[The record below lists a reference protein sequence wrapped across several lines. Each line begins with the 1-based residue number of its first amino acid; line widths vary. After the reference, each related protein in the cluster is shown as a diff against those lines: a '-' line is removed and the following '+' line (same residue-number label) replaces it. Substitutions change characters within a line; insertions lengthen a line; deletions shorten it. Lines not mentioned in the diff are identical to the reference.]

1 MTRVLLYT
9 GKGGVGKTTS
19 AAGTATLAA
28 LRGLRTL
35 VVSTDAAHSLS
46 DAFDS
51 AAGGEP
57 TEIDDLLFVQQIDAQ
72 RRFERSWGDIQ
83 AYLRS
88 VLSVIGVDPME
99 AEELTVLPGAVEV
112 LALLEVRDH
121 VRSGRWD
128 VIVVDCAPTAETL
141 RLLALPEALSWYM
154 DRIFNAERKVIRTFR
169 PLLSRASGLPMPDD
183 TVFDALRRLQRDLAD
198 IRTLLTGPDASVRL
212 VLTPEAV
219 VVAEARRSLTTLSLY
234 GYRVDGVIA
243 NRVFPAA
250 GADNWRRQ
258 WVAAQ
263 RGILDDV
270 ADSFRPLPIWESPYR
285 ACEPV
290 GVEELAAFAVEM
302 YGKDDPFTRATD
314 ETSLWVD
321 RHIDTDGRTYTLTM
335 PLPLASASDL
345 ELARHGDELIIT
357 VGSYRRVLPLPA
369 ALARG
374 VVAGARLDDGRLQ
387 VRFAPRE
394 PLPPAAELPPA
405 ADLSPA
411 ADLTQASELP
421 QGKTSLDSVEALAQE
436 IREQMSQQFDTE
448 PTAISEGTR

>member
-35 VVSTDAAHSLS
+35 VLSTDAAHSLS

-51 AAGGEP
+51 EVGGEP

-88 VLSVIGVDPME
+88 VLSMVGVDPIE
-99 AEELTVLPGAVEV
+99 AEELTVLPGAEEV

-141 RLLALPEALSWYM
+141 RLLALPEALNWYM
-154 DRIFNAERKVIRTFR
+154 DRIFNAERKVMRTFR
-169 PLLSRASGLPMPDD
+169 PFLSRTSGIPMPDD
-183 TVFDALRRLQRDLAD
+183 TVFDALRRLQSDLSD
-198 IRTLLTGPDASVRL
+198 IRTLLAGPDASVRL

-219 VVAEARRSLTTLSLY
+219 VVAEARRSLTRLSLY
-234 GYRVDGVIA
+234 GYRVDGVVA

-250 GADNWRRQ
+250 GADTWRRQ

-263 RGILDDV
+263 RGILEEV

-285 ACEPV
+285 VCEPV

-302 YGKDDPFTRATD
+302 YGGDDPFARATD

-335 PLPLASASDL
+335 PLPLASASEL

-394 PLPPAAELPPA
+394 SARPIPSDLPSGTGPLESAQE
-405 ADLSPA
+405 
-411 ADLTQASELP
+411 
-421 QGKTSLDSVEALAQE
+421 LAQGLTAE
-436 IREQMSQQFDTE
+436 YHAQRLEREA
-448 PTAISEGTR
+448 AIGEGR

>member
-35 VVSTDAAHSLS
+35 VLSTDAAHSLS

-51 AAGGEP
+51 QVGPEP

-72 RRFERSWGDIQ
+72 RKFERSWGDIQ

-88 VLSVIGVDPME
+88 VLHMVGVDPIE
-99 AEELTVLPGAVEV
+99 AEELTVLPGAAEV

-141 RLLALPEALSWYM
+141 RLLALPEVLNWYL
-154 DRIFNAERKVIRTFR
+154 DRIFNAERKMMRTFR
-169 PLLSRASGLPMPDD
+169 PFLSRGSSLPMPDD
-183 TVFDALRRLQRDLAD
+183 TVFDALRRLQNDLAD
-198 IRTLLTGPDASVRL
+198 IRTLLAGPDASVRL

-219 VVAEARRSLTTLSLY
+219 VVAEARRSLTRLSLY
-234 GYRVDGVIA
+234 GYRVDGVVA

-250 GADNWRRQ
+250 GADTWRRQ

-263 RGILDDV
+263 RGILEEV

-285 ACEPV
+285 VCEPV

-302 YGKDDPFTRATD
+302 YGGDDPFARATD

-335 PLPLASASDL
+335 PLPLASADEL

-394 PLPPAAELPPA
+394 TARPVPAAEVPSGAGPLESA
-405 ADLSPA
+405 
-411 ADLTQASELP
+411 QE
-421 QGKTSLDSVEALAQE
+421 LAQGLTAE
-436 IREQMSQQFDTE
+436 YHEQLARREAALGKA
-448 PTAISEGTR
+448 P

>member
-1 MTRVLLYT
+1 VTRVLLYT

-28 LRGLRTL
+28 VRGLRTL
-35 VVSTDAAHSLS
+35 VISTDAAHSLA
-46 DAFDS
+46 DAFD
-51 AAGGEP
+51 AAVGGEP
-57 TEIDDLLFVQQIDAQ
+57 TQLDDLLFAQQVDTH
-72 RRFERSWGDIQ
+72 RRYERSWSDVQ

-88 VLSVIGVDPME
+88 VLHLVGVDPVE
-99 AEELTVLPGAVEV
+99 AEELAVLPGAEEV
-112 LALLEVRDH
+112 LALLTVRDH

-141 RLLALPEALSWYM
+141 RLLALPEALNRYL
-154 DRIFNAERKVIRTFR
+154 DRILDAEPEVVRRFE
-169 PLLSRASGLPMPDD
+169 PLLRKAVGIPMPDA
-183 TVFDALRRLQRDLAD
+183 TVFDALRRLHRDLTD
-198 IRTLLTGPDASVRL
+198 IRTLLAGPDASVRL

-234 GYRVDGVIA
+234 GYRVDGVVA

-263 RGILDDV
+263 RGVLEDV

-302 YGKDDPFTRATD
+302 YGGNDPFARATD

-321 RHIDTDGRTYTLTM
+321 RHIDTDGRSYTLTM
-335 PLPLASASDL
+335 SLPLASVSDL
-345 ELARHGDELIIT
+345 ELSRQGDELIVT
-357 VGSYRRVLPLPA
+357 VGSYRRVMPLPA
-369 ALARG
+369 ALARAE
-374 VVAGARLDDGRLQ
+374 VADARLYDGRLQ
-387 VRFAPRE
+387 VRFAVGSQPETQRVSGSDPE
-394 PLPPAAELPPA
+394 PVPVPQLGELPP
-405 ADLSPA
+405 
-411 ADLTQASELP
+411 
-421 QGKTSLDSVEALAQE
+421 LDSGRRDGWGWGWQAA
-436 IREQMSQQFDTE
+436 T
-448 PTAISEGTR
+448 TAGHGTDHEVVHKIVMTEGTR

>member
-35 VVSTDAAHSLS
+35 VLSTDAAHSLS

-51 AAGGEP
+51 EVGGEP

-88 VLSVIGVDPME
+88 VLSMVGVDPIE
-99 AEELTVLPGAVEV
+99 AEELTVLPGAEEV

-141 RLLALPEALSWYM
+141 RLLALPEALNWYM
-154 DRIFNAERKVIRTFR
+154 DRIFNAERKVMRTFR
-169 PLLSRASGLPMPDD
+169 PFLSRTSGIPMPDD
-183 TVFDALRRLQRDLAD
+183 TVFDALRRLQSDLSD
-198 IRTLLTGPDASVRL
+198 IRTLLAGPDASVRL

-219 VVAEARRSLTTLSLY
+219 VVAEARRSLTRLSLY
-234 GYRVDGVIA
+234 GYRVDGVVA

-250 GADNWRRQ
+250 GADTWRRQ

-263 RGILDDV
+263 RGILEEV

-285 ACEPV
+285 VCEPV

-302 YGKDDPFTRATD
+302 YGGDDPFARATD

-335 PLPLASASDL
+335 PLPLASASEL

-394 PLPPAAELPPA
+394 AARPIPSDLPSGTGPLESAQE
-405 ADLSPA
+405 
-411 ADLTQASELP
+411 
-421 QGKTSLDSVEALAQE
+421 LAQGLTAE
-436 IREQMSQQFDTE
+436 YHAQRLEREA
-448 PTAISEGTR
+448 AIGEGR

>member
-35 VVSTDAAHSLS
+35 VLSTDAAHSLS

-51 AAGGEP
+51 QAGPEP

-72 RRFERSWGDIQ
+72 RKFERSWGDIQ

-88 VLSVIGVDPME
+88 VLHMVGVDPIE
-99 AEELTVLPGAVEV
+99 AEELTVLPGAAEV

-141 RLLALPEALSWYM
+141 RLLALPEALNWYLE
-154 DRIFNAERKVIRTFR
+154 RIFSAERKMMRTFR
-169 PLLSRASGLPMPDD
+169 PFLSRGSSLPMPDD
-183 TVFDALRRLQRDLAD
+183 TVFDALRRLQNDLAD
-198 IRTLLTGPDASVRL
+198 IRTLLAGPDASVRL

-219 VVAEARRSLTTLSLY
+219 VVAEARRSLTRLSLY
-234 GYRVDGVIA
+234 GYRVDGVVA

-250 GADNWRRQ
+250 GADTWRRQ

-263 RGILDDV
+263 RGILEEV

-285 ACEPV
+285 VCEPV

-302 YGKDDPFTRATD
+302 YGGDDPFARATD

-335 PLPLASASDL
+335 PLPLASADEL

-374 VVAGARLDDGRLQ
+374 VVAGARLDEGRLQ

-394 PLPPAAELPPA
+394 TARPVPAGEVPSGAGPLESAQE
-405 ADLSPA
+405 
-411 ADLTQASELP
+411 
-421 QGKTSLDSVEALAQE
+421 LAQGLTAE
-436 IREQMSQQFDTE
+436 YHEQLARREAALGKA
-448 PTAISEGTR
+448 P

>member
-35 VVSTDAAHSLS
+35 VLSTDAAHSLS

-51 AAGGEP
+51 EVGQEP

-72 RRFERSWGDIQ
+72 RKFERSWGDIQ
-83 AYLRS
+83 NYLRS
-88 VLSVIGVDPME
+88 VLHMVGVDPIE
-99 AEELTVLPGAVEV
+99 AEELTVLPGAAEV

-141 RLLALPEALSWYM
+141 RLLGLPEALNWYL
-154 DRIFNAERKVIRTFR
+154 DRIFNAERKMMRTFR
-169 PLLSRASGLPMPDD
+169 PFINRGVGLSRGSSIPMPDD
-183 TVFDALRRLQRDLAD
+183 NVFDALRRLQSDLAD
-198 IRTLLTGPDASVRL
+198 IRTLLAGPDASVRL

-219 VVAEARRSLTTLSLY
+219 VVAEARRSLTRLSLY
-234 GYRVDGVIA
+234 GYRVDGVVA

-250 GADNWRRQ
+250 GADTWRRQ

-263 RGILDDV
+263 RGILEEV

-285 ACEPV
+285 VCEPV

-302 YGKDDPFTRATD
+302 YGGDDPFARATD

-335 PLPLASASDL
+335 PLPLASADEL

-374 VVAGARLDDGRLQ
+374 VVAGARLDEGRLQ
-387 VRFAPRE
+387 VRFAPKETSRPVASPE
-394 PLPPAAELPPA
+394 VPSGAGPLESAQE
-405 ADLSPA
+405 
-411 ADLTQASELP
+411 
-421 QGKTSLDSVEALAQE
+421 LAQGLTAE
-436 IREQMSQQFDTE
+436 YHEQLARREA
-448 PTAISEGTR
+448 AIGDGR

>member
-35 VVSTDAAHSLS
+35 VLSTDAAHSLS

-51 AAGGEP
+51 EVGPEP

-72 RRFERSWGDIQ
+72 RKFERSWGDIQ
-83 AYLRS
+83 SYLRS
-88 VLSVIGVDPME
+88 VLHMVGVDPIE
-99 AEELTVLPGAVEV
+99 AEELTVLPGAEEV

-141 RLLALPEALSWYM
+141 RLLALPEALNWYM
-154 DRIFNAERKVIRTFR
+154 DRIFNAERKVMRTFR
-169 PLLSRASGLPMPDD
+169 PFLSRTSGIPIPDD
-183 TVFDALRRLQRDLAD
+183 TVFDALRRLQSDLSD
-198 IRTLLTGPDASVRL
+198 IRTLLAGPDASVRL

-219 VVAEARRSLTTLSLY
+219 VVAEARRSLTRLSLY
-234 GYRVDGVIA
+234 GYRVDGVVA

-250 GADNWRRQ
+250 GADSWRRQ

-263 RGILDDV
+263 RGILEEV

-285 ACEPV
+285 VCEPV

-302 YGKDDPFTRATD
+302 YGGDDPFARATD

-335 PLPLASASDL
+335 PLPLASASEL

-394 PLPPAAELPPA
+394 VARPVPSDLPSGTGPLESAQE
-405 ADLSPA
+405 
-411 ADLTQASELP
+411 
-421 QGKTSLDSVEALAQE
+421 LAQGLTAE
-436 IREQMSQQFDTE
+436 YRAQRLEREA
-448 PTAISEGTR
+448 AIGEGR

>member
-1 MTRVLLYT
+1 MLYT

-35 VVSTDAAHSLS
+35 VLSTDAAHSLS

-51 AAGGEP
+51 QVGPEP

-72 RRFERSWGDIQ
+72 RKFERSWGDIQ

-88 VLSVIGVDPME
+88 VLHMVGVDPIE
-99 AEELTVLPGAVEV
+99 AEELTVLPGAAEV

-141 RLLALPEALSWYM
+141 RLLALPEALNWYL
-154 DRIFNAERKVIRTFR
+154 DRIFNAERKMMRTFR
-169 PLLSRASGLPMPDD
+169 PFLSRGSSLPMPDD
-183 TVFDALRRLQRDLAD
+183 TVFDALRRLQNDLAD
-198 IRTLLTGPDASVRL
+198 IRTLLAGPDASVRL

-219 VVAEARRSLTTLSLY
+219 VVAEARRSLTRLSLY
-234 GYRVDGVIA
+234 GYRVDGVVA

-250 GADNWRRQ
+250 GADTWRRQ

-263 RGILDDV
+263 RGILEEV

-285 ACEPV
+285 VCEPV

-302 YGKDDPFTRATD
+302 YGGDDPFARATD

-335 PLPLASASDL
+335 PLPLASADEL

-394 PLPPAAELPPA
+394 TARPVPAAEVPSGAGPLESA
-405 ADLSPA
+405 
-411 ADLTQASELP
+411 QE
-421 QGKTSLDSVEALAQE
+421 LAQGLTAE
-436 IREQMSQQFDTE
+436 YHEQLARREAALGKA
-448 PTAISEGTR
+448 P

>member
-1 MTRVLLYT
+1 VTRVLLYT

-35 VVSTDAAHSLS
+35 VLSTDAAHSLS

-51 AAGGEP
+51 EVGPEP

-72 RRFERSWGDIQ
+72 RKFERSWGDIQ

-88 VLSVIGVDPME
+88 VLHMVGVDPIE
-99 AEELTVLPGAVEV
+99 AEELTVLPGAAEV

-141 RLLALPEALSWYM
+141 RLLALPEALNWYL
-154 DRIFNAERKVIRTFR
+154 DRIFNAERKMMRTFR
-169 PLLSRASGLPMPDD
+169 PFLNRGASIPMPDD
-183 TVFDALRRLQRDLAD
+183 TVFDALRRLQNDLAD
-198 IRTLLTGPDASVRL
+198 IRTLLAGPDASVRL

-219 VVAEARRSLTTLSLY
+219 VVAEARRSLTRLSLY
-234 GYRVDGVIA
+234 GYRVDGVVA

-250 GADNWRRQ
+250 GADSWRRQ

-263 RGILDDV
+263 RGILEEV

-285 ACEPV
+285 VCEPV

-302 YGKDDPFTRATD
+302 YGGDDPFARATD

-335 PLPLASASDL
+335 PLPLASANEL

-394 PLPPAAELPPA
+394 AARETVRESGREPGRSAPAEVPSGSGPLESAQE
-405 ADLSPA
+405 
-411 ADLTQASELP
+411 
-421 QGKTSLDSVEALAQE
+421 LAQGLTAE
-436 IREQMSQQFDTE
+436 YHEQLARREA
-448 PTAISEGTR
+448 AIGDRP

>member
-1 MTRVLLYT
+1 VTRVLLYT

-35 VVSTDAAHSLS
+35 VLSTDAAHSLS

-51 AAGGEP
+51 EVGPEP

-72 RRFERSWGDIQ
+72 RKFERSWGDIQ
-83 AYLRS
+83 SYLRS
-88 VLSVIGVDPME
+88 VLHTVGVDPIE
-99 AEELTVLPGAVEV
+99 AEELTVLPGAAEV

-141 RLLALPEALSWYM
+141 RLLALPEALNWYLE
-154 DRIFNAERKVIRTFR
+154 RIFNAERKMMRTFR
-169 PLLSRASGLPMPDD
+169 PFLNRGSSIPVPDD
-183 TVFDALRRLQRDLAD
+183 TVFDALRRLQADLSD
-198 IRTLLTGPDASVRL
+198 IRTLLAGPDASVRL

-219 VVAEARRSLTTLSLY
+219 VVAEARRSLTRLSLY
-234 GYRVDGVIA
+234 GYRVDGVVA

-250 GADNWRRQ
+250 GADSWRRQ

-263 RGILDDV
+263 RGILEEV

-285 ACEPV
+285 VCEPV

-302 YGKDDPFTRATD
+302 YGGDDPFARATAD
-314 ETSLWVD
+314 TSLWVD

-335 PLPLASASDL
+335 PLPLASADEL

-374 VVAGARLDDGRLQ
+374 VVAGARLDEGRLQ
-387 VRFAPRE
+387 VRFSPRE
-394 PLPPAAELPPA
+394 TARPAAPEMPSGSGPLESA
-405 ADLSPA
+405 
-411 ADLTQASELP
+411 QE
-421 QGKTSLDSVEALAQE
+421 LAQGLTAE
-436 IREQMSQQFDTE
+436 YHEQLSRHE
-448 PTAISEGTR
+448 AAR

>member
-35 VVSTDAAHSLS
+35 VLSTDAAHSLS

-51 AAGGEP
+51 EVGPEP

-72 RRFERSWGDIQ
+72 RKFERSWGDIQ
-83 AYLRS
+83 SYLRS
-88 VLSVIGVDPME
+88 VLHMVGVDPIE
-99 AEELTVLPGAVEV
+99 AEELTVLPGAAEV

-141 RLLALPEALSWYM
+141 RLLGLPEALNWYL
-154 DRIFNAERKVIRTFR
+154 DRIFNAERKMMRTFR
-169 PLLSRASGLPMPDD
+169 PFLSGSTLPMPDD
-183 TVFDALRRLQRDLAD
+183 NVFDALRRLQADLSD
-198 IRTLLTGPDASVRL
+198 IRTLLAGPDASVRL

-219 VVAEARRSLTTLSLY
+219 VVAEARRSLTRLSLY
-234 GYRVDGVIA
+234 GYRVDGVVA

-250 GADNWRRQ
+250 GADTWRRQ

-263 RGILDDV
+263 RGILEEV

-285 ACEPV
+285 VCEPV

-302 YGKDDPFTRATD
+302 YGGDDPFARATD
-314 ETSLWVD
+314 DTSLWVD

-335 PLPLASASDL
+335 PLPLASADEL

-374 VVAGARLDDGRLQ
+374 VVAGARLDEGRLQ
-387 VRFAPRE
+387 VRFSPRE
-394 PLPPAAELPPA
+394 TARPVAPEVPSGSGPLESAQE
-405 ADLSPA
+405 
-411 ADLTQASELP
+411 
-421 QGKTSLDSVEALAQE
+421 LAQGLTAE
-436 IREQMSQQFDTE
+436 YHEQLTRRE
-448 PTAISEGTR
+448 AAR

>member
-1 MTRVLLYT
+1 VTRVLLYT

-35 VVSTDAAHSLS
+35 VLSTDSAHSLS
-46 DAFDS
+46 DAFD
-51 AAGGEP
+51 AVVGREP
-57 TEIDDLLFVQQIDAQ
+57 TEMDDRLFVQRVDAQ
-72 RRFERSWGDIQ
+72 QRFERSWGDIQ

-88 VLSVIGVDPME
+88 VLYVVGVDPIE
-99 AEELTVLPGAVEV
+99 AEALTVLPGAQDV

-121 VRSGRWD
+121 ARSGRWD

-141 RLLALPEALSWYM
+141 RLLALPEVLNWYM
-154 DRIFNAERKVIRTFR
+154 ARILSVERNVVGTFK
-169 PLLSRASGLPMPDD
+169 PLLRKAAGIPMPDD
-183 TVFDALRRLQRDLAD
+183 NVFDALRRLHRDLAD
-198 IRTLLTGPDASVRL
+198 IRTLLAGPDASVRL

-234 GYRVDGVIA
+234 GYRVDGVVA

-263 RGILDDV
+263 RGILDDI
-270 ADSFRPLPIWESPYR
+270 AESFGPLPIWESPYR

-302 YGKDDPFTRATD
+302 YDGNDPFARATD

-321 RHIDTDGRTYTLTM
+321 RHLGTDGRTYTLTM
-335 PLPLASASDL
+335 PLPLAAASDL
-345 ELARHGDELIIT
+345 EVAKHGGELIVT

-369 ALARG
+369 ALAAA
-374 VVAGARLDDGRLQ
+374 VVADARLQDGRLQ
-387 VRFAPRE
+387 VRFAPPEAGHQPSDDTNHE
-394 PLPPAAELPPA
+394 PLH
-405 ADLSPA
+405 
-411 ADLTQASELP
+411 
-421 QGKTSLDSVEALAQE
+421 E
-436 IREQMSQQFDTE
+436 IFMTE
-448 PTAISEGTR
+448 GNR

>member
-1 MTRVLLYT
+1 VTRVLLYT

-35 VVSTDAAHSLS
+35 VLSTDAAHSLS

-51 AAGGEP
+51 EVGPEP

-72 RRFERSWGDIQ
+72 RKFERSWGDIQ
-83 AYLRS
+83 SYLRS
-88 VLSVIGVDPME
+88 VLHMVGVDPIE
-99 AEELTVLPGAVEV
+99 AEELTVLPGAEEV

-141 RLLALPEALSWYM
+141 RLLALPEALNWYM
-154 DRIFNAERKVIRTFR
+154 DRIFNAERKMMRTFR
-169 PLLSRASGLPMPDD
+169 PFLSRGSSLPMPDD
-183 TVFDALRRLQRDLAD
+183 NVFDALRRLQSDLSD
-198 IRTLLTGPDASVRL
+198 IRTLLAGPDASVRL

-219 VVAEARRSLTTLSLY
+219 VVAEARRSLTRLSLY
-234 GYRVDGVIA
+234 GYRVDGVVA

-250 GADNWRRQ
+250 GADTWRRQ

-263 RGILDDV
+263 RGILEEV

-285 ACEPV
+285 VCEPV

-302 YGKDDPFTRATD
+302 YGGDDPFSRATD
-314 ETSLWVD
+314 DTSLWVD

-335 PLPLASASDL
+335 PLPLASADEL

-387 VRFAPRE
+387 VRFAPKDTTRPATSE
-394 PLPPAAELPPA
+394 VPSGAGPLESAQE
-405 ADLSPA
+405 
-411 ADLTQASELP
+411 
-421 QGKTSLDSVEALAQE
+421 LAQGLTAE
-436 IREQMSQQFDTE
+436 YHEQLARQE
-448 PTAISEGTR
+448 AAIGEGR

>member
-35 VVSTDAAHSLS
+35 VLSTDAAHSLS
-46 DAFDS
+46 DAFDCEV
-51 AAGGEP
+51 GGEP
-57 TEIDDLLFVQQIDAQ
+57 TEVDDLLFVQQIDAQ

-88 VLSVIGVDPME
+88 VLNMVGVDPME
-99 AEELTVLPGAVEV
+99 AEELTVLPGAEEV

-121 VRSGRWD
+121 FRSGRWD

-141 RLLALPEALSWYM
+141 RLLALPEALNWYM
-154 DRIFNAERKVIRTFR
+154 GRIFNAERKVMRTFR
-169 PLLSRASGLPMPDD
+169 PFLSRPSGIPVPDD
-183 TVFDALRRLQRDLAD
+183 TVFDALRRLQSDLSD
-198 IRTLLTGPDASVRL
+198 IRTLLAGPDASVRL

-219 VVAEARRSLTTLSLY
+219 VVAEARRSLTRLSLY
-234 GYRVDGVIA
+234 GYRVDGVVA

-250 GADNWRRQ
+250 GADSWRRQ

-263 RGILDDV
+263 RGILEEV

-285 ACEPV
+285 VCEPV

-302 YGKDDPFTRATD
+302 YGGDDPFARATD

-335 PLPLASASDL
+335 PLPLASASEL

-374 VVAGARLDDGRLQ
+374 VVAGARLDEGRLQ

-394 PLPPAAELPPA
+394 SARPVPSGEVPSGSGPLESAQE
-405 ADLSPA
+405 
-411 ADLTQASELP
+411 
-421 QGKTSLDSVEALAQE
+421 LAQGLTAE
-436 IREQMSQQFDTE
+436 YHEQLSQQRARE
-448 PTAISEGTR
+448 TAIGEGR

>member
-28 LRGLRTL
+28 LRGHRTL
-35 VVSTDAAHSLS
+35 VLSTDTAHSLADTF
-46 DAFDS
+46 DA
-51 AAGGEP
+51 AVGPEP
-57 TEIDDLLFVQQIDAQ
+57 TEVDDRLFVQLIDTQ

-83 AYLRS
+83 SYLRR
-88 VLSVIGVDPME
+88 VLNTVGVDPIE
-99 AEELTVLPGAVEV
+99 AEELTVLPGAEEV

-121 VRSGRWD
+121 VRSGQWD

-141 RLLALPEALSWYM
+141 RLLALPEALNWYM
-154 DRIFNAERKVIRTFR
+154 NRLFTVERRVVRTFR
-169 PLLSRASGLPMPDD
+169 PVLSKAVGLPLPDD
-183 TVFDALRRLQRDLAD
+183 NVFDALRRLRDDLAD
-198 IRTLLTGPDASVRL
+198 VRTMLSGPDASVRL

-219 VVAEARRSLTTLSLY
+219 VVAEARRTLTTLSLY

-263 RGILDDV
+263 RGILEEV
-270 ADSFRPLPIWESPYR
+270 AVSFQPLPIWESPYR

-302 YGKDDPFTRATD
+302 YGGEDPFVRATD

-321 RHIDTDGRTYTLTM
+321 RHIDTDGRNYTLTM
-335 PLPLASASDL
+335 SLPLATASDL
-345 ELARHGDELIIT
+345 ELARRGDELLIT

-369 ALARG
+369 ALARAE
-374 VVAGARLDDGRLQ
+374 VTGARLDNGRLQ
-387 VRFAPRE
+387 VRFAPQGAQQQATPPGYRE
-394 PLPPAAELPPA
+394 NGRHLGRELGHATRGGAGRLAEHKA
-405 ADLSPA
+405 
-411 ADLTQASELP
+411 LTD
-421 QGKTSLDSVEALAQE
+421 GN
-436 IREQMSQQFDTE
+436 R
-448 PTAISEGTR
+448 

>member
-35 VVSTDAAHSLS
+35 VLSTDAAHSLS

-51 AAGGEP
+51 EVGPEP

-72 RRFERSWGDIQ
+72 RKFERSWGDIQ
-83 AYLRS
+83 SYLRS
-88 VLSVIGVDPME
+88 VLHTVGVDPIE
-99 AEELTVLPGAVEV
+99 AEELTVLPGAAEV

-141 RLLALPEALSWYM
+141 RLLALPEALNWYLE
-154 DRIFNAERKVIRTFR
+154 RIFNAERKMMRTFR
-169 PLLSRASGLPMPDD
+169 PFLNRGSSIPVPDD
-183 TVFDALRRLQRDLAD
+183 TVFDALRRLQADLSD
-198 IRTLLTGPDASVRL
+198 IRTLLAGPDASVRL

-219 VVAEARRSLTTLSLY
+219 VVAEARRSLTRLSLY
-234 GYRVDGVIA
+234 GYRVDGVVA

-250 GADNWRRQ
+250 GADSWRRQ

-263 RGILDDV
+263 RGILEEV

-285 ACEPV
+285 VCEPV

-302 YGKDDPFTRATD
+302 YGGDDPFARATAD
-314 ETSLWVD
+314 TSLWVD

-335 PLPLASASDL
+335 PLPLASADEL

-374 VVAGARLDDGRLQ
+374 VVAGARLDEGRLQ
-387 VRFAPRE
+387 VRFSPRE
-394 PLPPAAELPPA
+394 TARSAAPEMPSGSGPLESAQE
-405 ADLSPA
+405 
-411 ADLTQASELP
+411 
-421 QGKTSLDSVEALAQE
+421 LAQGLTAE
-436 IREQMSQQFDTE
+436 YHEQLSRHE
-448 PTAISEGTR
+448 AAR

>member
-35 VVSTDAAHSLS
+35 VLSTDAAHSLS

-51 AAGGEP
+51 AVGPEP
-57 TEIDDLLFVQQIDAQ
+57 TEIDDLLFVQQINAQ
-72 RRFERSWGDIQ
+72 RKFERSWGDIQ

-88 VLSVIGVDPME
+88 VLHMVGVDPVE
-99 AEELTVLPGAVEV
+99 AEELTVLPGAEEV

-141 RLLALPEALSWYM
+141 RLLALPEALNWYL
-154 DRIFNAERKVIRTFR
+154 DRIFNAERKMMRTFR
-169 PLLSRASGLPMPDD
+169 PFLNRGSSIPMPDD
-183 TVFDALRRLQRDLAD
+183 TVFDALRRLQADLSD
-198 IRTLLTGPDASVRL
+198 IRTLLAGPDASVRL

-219 VVAEARRSLTTLSLY
+219 VVAEARRSLTRLSLY
-234 GYRVDGVIA
+234 GYRVDGVVA

-250 GADNWRRQ
+250 GADTWRRQ

-263 RGILDDV
+263 RGILEEV

-285 ACEPV
+285 VCEPV

-302 YGKDDPFTRATD
+302 YGGDDPFARATD
-314 ETSLWVD
+314 DTSLWVD

-335 PLPLASASDL
+335 PLPLASADEL

-369 ALARG
+369 ALARR
-374 VVAGARLDDGRLQ
+374 VVAGARLDEGRLQ
-387 VRFAPRE
+387 VRFSPRE
-394 PLPPAAELPPA
+394 TARPVTPSSEVPSGSGPLESAQELAQGLTAEYH
-405 ADLSPA
+405 
-411 ADLTQASELP
+411 
-421 QGKTSLDSVEALAQE
+421 EALTR
-436 IREQMSQQFDTE
+436 RE
-448 PTAISEGTR
+448 AAR

>member
-35 VVSTDAAHSLS
+35 VLSTDAAHSLS

-51 AAGGEP
+51 EVGPEP

-72 RRFERSWGDIQ
+72 RKFERSWGDIQ
-83 AYLRS
+83 SYLRS
-88 VLSVIGVDPME
+88 VLHTVGVDPIE
-99 AEELTVLPGAVEV
+99 AEELTVLPGAAEV

-141 RLLALPEALSWYM
+141 RLLALPEALNWYLE
-154 DRIFNAERKVIRTFR
+154 RIFNAERKMMRTFR
-169 PLLSRASGLPMPDD
+169 PFLNRGSSIPVPDD
-183 TVFDALRRLQRDLAD
+183 TVFDALRRLQADLSD
-198 IRTLLTGPDASVRL
+198 IRTLLAGPDASVRL

-219 VVAEARRSLTTLSLY
+219 VVAEARRSLTRLSLY
-234 GYRVDGVIA
+234 GYRVDGVVA

-250 GADNWRRQ
+250 GADTWRRQ

-263 RGILDDV
+263 RGILEEV

-285 ACEPV
+285 VCEPV

-302 YGKDDPFTRATD
+302 YGGDDPFARATAD
-314 ETSLWVD
+314 TSLWVD

-335 PLPLASASDL
+335 PLPLASADEL

-374 VVAGARLDDGRLQ
+374 VVAGARLDEGRLQ
-387 VRFAPRE
+387 VRFSPRE
-394 PLPPAAELPPA
+394 TARPVAPSADVPSGSGPLESAQE
-405 ADLSPA
+405 
-411 ADLTQASELP
+411 
-421 QGKTSLDSVEALAQE
+421 LAQGLTAE
-436 IREQMSQQFDTE
+436 YHEQL
-448 PTAISEGTR
+448 TRQEAAR

>member
-35 VVSTDAAHSLS
+35 VLSTDAAHSLS

-51 AAGGEP
+51 EVGPEP

-72 RRFERSWGDIQ
+72 RKFERSWGDIQ
-83 AYLRS
+83 TYLRS
-88 VLSVIGVDPME
+88 VLHTVGMDPIE
-99 AEELTVLPGAVEV
+99 AEELTVLPGAAEV

-141 RLLALPEALSWYM
+141 RLLGLPEALNWYL
-154 DRIFNAERKVIRTFR
+154 DRIFSAERKMMRTFR
-169 PLLSRASGLPMPDD
+169 PFVGRGVSLSRGAGIPMPDD
-183 TVFDALRRLQRDLAD
+183 NVFDALRRLQSDLAD
-198 IRTLLTGPDASVRL
+198 IRTLLAGPDASVRL

-219 VVAEARRSLTTLSLY
+219 VVAEARRSLTRLSLY
-234 GYRVDGVIA
+234 GYRVDGVVA

-250 GADNWRRQ
+250 GADTWRRQ

-263 RGILDDV
+263 RGILEEV

-285 ACEPV
+285 VCEPV

-302 YGKDDPFTRATD
+302 YGGDDPFARATD

-335 PLPLASASDL
+335 PLPLASADEL

-387 VRFAPRE
+387 VRFAPKEASR
-394 PLPPAAELPPA
+394 PAA
-405 ADLSPA
+405 SPSPEVPSGSGPLESA
-411 ADLTQASELP
+411 QE
-421 QGKTSLDSVEALAQE
+421 LAQGLTAKYHE
-436 IREQMSQQFDTE
+436 QLARREA
-448 PTAISEGTR
+448 AIGEGR

>member
-1 MTRVLLYT
+1 VTRVLLYT

-35 VVSTDAAHSLS
+35 VLSTDAAHSLS

-51 AAGGEP
+51 EVGLEP

-88 VLSVIGVDPME
+88 VLHMVGVDPIE
-99 AEELTVLPGAVEV
+99 AEELTLLPGAEEV

-141 RLLALPEALSWYM
+141 RLLALPEALNWYM
-154 DRIFNAERKVIRTFR
+154 DRIFNAERKVMRTFR
-169 PLLSRASGLPMPDD
+169 PFLSRTSGIPMPDD
-183 TVFDALRRLQRDLAD
+183 TVFDALRRLQSDLSD
-198 IRTLLTGPDASVRL
+198 IRTLLAGPDASVRL

-234 GYRVDGVIA
+234 GYRVDGVVA

-263 RGILDDV
+263 RGILEDV

-302 YGKDDPFTRATD
+302 YGGDDPFARATD

-335 PLPLASASDL
+335 PLPLATASEL

-394 PLPPAAELPPA
+394 AARPVTTT
-405 ADLSPA
+405 ADLPSGNGPLESA
-411 ADLTQASELP
+411 RE
-421 QGKTSLDSVEALAQE
+421 LAQGL
-436 IREQMSQQFDTE
+436 
-448 PTAISEGTR
+448 TAEYHAHLAHEAAIGEGR

>member
-35 VVSTDAAHSLS
+35 VLSTDAAHSLS

-51 AAGGEP
+51 EVGPEP

-72 RRFERSWGDIQ
+72 RKFERSWGDIQ
-83 AYLRS
+83 SYLRS
-88 VLSVIGVDPME
+88 VLHMVGVDPIE
-99 AEELTVLPGAVEV
+99 AEELTVLPGAEEV

-141 RLLALPEALSWYM
+141 RLLALPEALNWYLE
-154 DRIFNAERKVIRTFR
+154 RIFNAERKMMRTFR
-169 PLLSRASGLPMPDD
+169 PFLNRGSSIPVPDD
-183 TVFDALRRLQRDLAD
+183 TVFDALRRLQADLSD
-198 IRTLLTGPDASVRL
+198 IRTLLAGPDASVRL

-219 VVAEARRSLTTLSLY
+219 VVAEARRSLTRLSLY
-234 GYRVDGVIA
+234 GYRVDGVVA

-250 GADNWRRQ
+250 GADSWRRQ

-263 RGILDDV
+263 RGILEEV

-285 ACEPV
+285 VCEPV

-302 YGKDDPFTRATD
+302 YGGDDPFARATAD
-314 ETSLWVD
+314 TSLWVD

-335 PLPLASASDL
+335 PLPLASADEL

-374 VVAGARLDDGRLQ
+374 VVAGARLDEGRLQ
-387 VRFAPRE
+387 VRFSPRE
-394 PLPPAAELPPA
+394 TARPAAPEMPSGSGPLESA
-405 ADLSPA
+405 
-411 ADLTQASELP
+411 QE
-421 QGKTSLDSVEALAQE
+421 LAQGLTAE
-436 IREQMSQQFDTE
+436 YHEQLSRHE
-448 PTAISEGTR
+448 AAR

>member
-1 MTRVLLYT
+1 VTRVLLYT

-35 VVSTDAAHSLS
+35 VLSTDAAHSLS

-51 AAGGEP
+51 EVGPEP

-72 RRFERSWGDIQ
+72 RKFERSWGDIQ

-88 VLSVIGVDPME
+88 VLHMVGVDPIE
-99 AEELTVLPGAVEV
+99 AEELTVLPGAEEV
-112 LALLEVRDH
+112 LALLEVRDR

-141 RLLALPEALSWYM
+141 RLLALPEALNWYM
-154 DRIFNAERKVIRTFR
+154 DRIFNAERKMMRTFR
-169 PLLSRASGLPMPDD
+169 PFLSRGSSLPVPDD
-183 TVFDALRRLQRDLAD
+183 NVFDALRRLQSDLSD
-198 IRTLLTGPDASVRL
+198 IRTLLAGPDASVRL

-219 VVAEARRSLTTLSLY
+219 VVAEARRSLTRLSLY
-234 GYRVDGVIA
+234 GYRVDGVVA

-250 GADNWRRQ
+250 GADTWRRQ

-263 RGILDDV
+263 RGILEEV

-285 ACEPV
+285 VCEPV

-302 YGKDDPFTRATD
+302 YGGDDPFARATD

-335 PLPLASASDL
+335 PLPLASANEL

-374 VVAGARLDDGRLQ
+374 VVAGARLDEGRLQ

-394 PLPPAAELPPA
+394 TARPVTPSEVPSGSGPLESAQE
-405 ADLSPA
+405 
-411 ADLTQASELP
+411 
-421 QGKTSLDSVEALAQE
+421 LAQGLTAE
-436 IREQMSQQFDTE
+436 YHEQLARRTAAIRE
-448 PTAISEGTR
+448 GL

>member
-35 VVSTDAAHSLS
+35 VLSTDAAHSLS

-51 AAGGEP
+51 EVGGEP

-88 VLSVIGVDPME
+88 VLNMVGVDPIE
-99 AEELTVLPGAVEV
+99 AEELTVLPGAEEV

-121 VRSGRWD
+121 FRSGRWD

-141 RLLALPEALSWYM
+141 RLLALPEALNWYM
-154 DRIFNAERKVIRTFR
+154 DRIFNAERKVMRTFR
-169 PLLSRASGLPMPDD
+169 PFLSRTSGIPMPDD
-183 TVFDALRRLQRDLAD
+183 TVFDALRRLQSDLTD
-198 IRTLLTGPDASVRL
+198 IRTLLAGPDASVRL

-219 VVAEARRSLTTLSLY
+219 VVAEARRSLTRLSLY
-234 GYRVDGVIA
+234 GYRVDGVVA

-250 GADNWRRQ
+250 GADTWRRQ

-263 RGILDDV
+263 RGILEEV

-285 ACEPV
+285 VCEPV

-302 YGKDDPFTRATD
+302 YGGDDPFARATD

-335 PLPLASASDL
+335 PLPLASASEL

-394 PLPPAAELPPA
+394 SARAVTTDLPSGTGPLESAQE
-405 ADLSPA
+405 
-411 ADLTQASELP
+411 
-421 QGKTSLDSVEALAQE
+421 LAQGLTAE
-436 IREQMSQQFDTE
+436 YHAQRLEREA
-448 PTAISEGTR
+448 AIGEGR

>member
-35 VVSTDAAHSLS
+35 VLSTDAAHSLS

-51 AAGGEP
+51 EVGPEP

-72 RRFERSWGDIQ
+72 RKFERSWGDIQ
-83 AYLRS
+83 NYLRS
-88 VLSVIGVDPME
+88 VLHMIGVDPIE
-99 AEELTVLPGAVEV
+99 AEELTVLPGAAEV

-141 RLLALPEALSWYM
+141 RLLGLPEALNWYL
-154 DRIFNAERKVIRTFR
+154 DRIFSAERKMMRTFR
-169 PLLSRASGLPMPDD
+169 PFINRGAGLSRGSSLPVPDD
-183 TVFDALRRLQRDLAD
+183 NVFDALRRLQSDLSD
-198 IRTLLTGPDASVRL
+198 IRTLLAGPDASVRL

-219 VVAEARRSLTTLSLY
+219 VVAEARRSLTRLSLY
-234 GYRVDGVIA
+234 GYRVDGVVA

-250 GADNWRRQ
+250 GADTWRRQ

-263 RGILDDV
+263 RGILEEV

-285 ACEPV
+285 VCEPV

-302 YGKDDPFTRATD
+302 YGGDDPFARATD

-335 PLPLASASDL
+335 PLPLASASEL

-374 VVAGARLDDGRLQ
+374 VVAGARLDEGRLQ

-394 PLPPAAELPPA
+394 SARPVAPSEVPSGSGPLESAQE
-405 ADLSPA
+405 
-411 ADLTQASELP
+411 
-421 QGKTSLDSVEALAQE
+421 LAQGLTAE
-436 IREQMSQQFDTE
+436 YHEQLARR
-448 PTAISEGTR
+448 TAAIGENL

>member
-1 MTRVLLYT
+1 VTRVLLYT

-35 VVSTDAAHSLS
+35 VLSTDAAHSLS

-51 AAGGEP
+51 EVGPEP
-57 TEIDDLLFVQQIDAQ
+57 TEIDDLLFVQQIDVQ
-72 RRFERSWGDIQ
+72 RKFEQSWGDIQ
-83 AYLRS
+83 NYLRS
-88 VLSVIGVDPME
+88 VLHMIGVDPIE
-99 AEELTVLPGAVEV
+99 AEELTVLPGAAEV

-141 RLLALPEALSWYM
+141 RLLGLPEALNWYL
-154 DRIFNAERKVIRTFR
+154 DRIFSAERKMMRTFR
-169 PLLSRASGLPMPDD
+169 PFMNQGVGINRGVGLNRGSSIPMPDD
-183 TVFDALRRLQRDLAD
+183 TVFDALRRLQADLSD
-198 IRTLLTGPDASVRL
+198 IRTLLAGPDASVRL

-219 VVAEARRSLTTLSLY
+219 VVAEARRSLTRLSLY
-234 GYRVDGVIA
+234 GYRVDGVVA

-250 GADNWRRQ
+250 GADTWRRQ

-263 RGILDDV
+263 RGILEEV

-285 ACEPV
+285 VCEPV

-302 YGKDDPFTRATD
+302 YGGDDPFARATD
-314 ETSLWVD
+314 DTSLWVD

-335 PLPLASASDL
+335 PLPLASADEL

-387 VRFAPRE
+387 VRFSPRE
-394 PLPPAAELPPA
+394 AARPVAPSPEVPSGSGPLESAQELAQGLTAEYR
-405 ADLSPA
+405 
-411 ADLTQASELP
+411 
-421 QGKTSLDSVEALAQE
+421 EALTR
-436 IREQMSQQFDTE
+436 RE
-448 PTAISEGTR
+448 AAR